1 MPNPPQKILVI
12 RLRGIGDV
20 VLTTPVLEN
29 LRRAFP
35 HAQIDYLTEPPS
47 APLLQTHPAI
57 TNVHVLEHKRWQK
70 LPMRATL
77 RANWNFIRMLRAQNY
92 DLVIDLFGNPR
103 TALLTYLARAALRVG
118 FRFRVRRFA
127 YNRLV
132 EPRGAHLHAVEF
144 HLDVLRALQIP
155 IATSQPRIV
164 APTSSVVEKFWQEHG
179 LAEHARVIAFNA
191 FGGWYTKRWPLASFA
206 ALGDRLQNELGAK
219 VILLWG
225 PGEQEEVERM
235 AALMHTPGLIAPP
248 TSLNDLTALLA
259 RVHLLVANDSGPM
272 HLAAA
277 LSKPVVAIFG
287 PTRPNLQGPWGEGH
301 VVVTKEGLPCLG
313 CNGLTC
319 KIVTHDC
326 MQQLA
331 VEKVFNAARE
341 RMAAITMAHHS

>member
-1 MPNPPQKILVI
+1 MPETPQRILII

-35 HAQIDYLTEPPS
+35 RAQIDYLTEPPS
-47 APLLQTHPAI
+47 APLLQNHPAVDH
-57 TNVHVLEHKRWQK
+57 VHVLEHKRWQK
-70 LPMRATL
+70 LPMLAAL
-77 RANWNFIRMLRAQNY
+77 RANWDFIRMLRGQNY

-103 TALLTYLARAALRVG
+103 TALLTYLTCAPLRVG

-127 YNRLV
+127 YNLVV

-155 IATSQPRIV
+155 LVTSQPRI
-164 APTSSVVEKFWQEHG
+164 AAATSSVVEKFWQEHG
-179 LAEHARVIAFNA
+179 LATHTRVIAVNA
-191 FGGWYTKRWPLASFA
+191 FGGWYTKRWSIASFA
-206 ALGDRLQNELGAK
+206 ELGDRLQRELAAK
-219 VILLWG
+219 IILLWG
-225 PGEQEEVERM
+225 PGEREEVEQM
-235 AALMHTPGLIAPP
+235 AAMMQSRVLVAPP
-248 TSLNDLTALLA
+248 TNLPELVALLA

-287 PTRPNLQGPWGEGH
+287 PTRPHLQGPWGEGH
-301 VVVTKEGLPCLG
+301 TIVTKEGLPCLG

-326 MQQLA
+326 MQKLSVDA
-331 VEKVFNAARE
+331 VFAAVQRQFF
-341 RMAAITMAHHS
+341 AKK